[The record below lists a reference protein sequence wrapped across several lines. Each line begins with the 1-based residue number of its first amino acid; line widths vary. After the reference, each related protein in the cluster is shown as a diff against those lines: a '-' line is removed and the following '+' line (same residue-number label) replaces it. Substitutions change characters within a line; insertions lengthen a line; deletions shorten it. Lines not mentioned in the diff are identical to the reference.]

1 LSIQA
6 RTGDVSGLRDVLNRC
21 FNDLGLAMIDHRS
34 WHPRSLNATV
44 VTEIYVED
52 TRTLLT
58 VPMPD
63 EDIEKGTKKSESI
76 SIEHESENGLN
87 GKTRSARSEAS
98 PIKVQSD
105 AQAEN
110 KLVAARCEEVRQAIL
125 NTLGDDEQVA
135 FVEVT
140 EWKPAACMRSH
151 VKSAVQDS
159 GENIVKLSVKEQAQ
173 RQLKFKEMID
183 SNLYATGT
191 AAAHLSKHTNDVRG
205 SLFRIPD
212 SGNIETQ
219 ALVTTPQS
227 VSEPSSSATTM
238 YSSLVAAQGAGA
250 DIRTSHGSGAY
261 SNIMIRCPL
270 KRQLSAPNVVNHC
283 LWDTVVSQKV
293 LRQAALEND

>member
-1 LSIQA
+1 
-6 RTGDVSGLRDVLNRC
+6 
-21 FNDLGLAMIDHRS
+21 M
-34 WHPRSLNATV
+34 
-44 VTEIYVED
+44 
-52 TRTLLT
+52 
-58 VPMPD
+58 
-63 EDIEKGTKKSESI
+63 
-76 SIEHESENGLN
+76 
-87 GKTRSARSEAS
+87 
-98 PIKVQSD
+98 
-105 AQAEN
+105 
-110 KLVAARCEEVRQAIL
+110 
-125 NTLGDDEQVA
+125 
-135 FVEVT
+135 EVT